1 MTVRLAGR
9 LLVASPGL
17 GDPNFVRTVVLLVEH
32 GPEGAV
38 GLVLNRPTE
47 VEVGSVLPEWAD
59 SATPPTVLFQG
70 GPVGLDGVLALGLLS
85 TGEPAGGGPV
95 GWRPLDSALG
105 LVDLDEPSVQPFL
118 GGLRLFAGYA
128 GWGAGHHHGD
138 LAEDAVSRPR
148 SQLGEATP
156 AYLFVGLGQLPAD
169 GRRTVRPERRG
180 GVGEHLGQ
188 PVRRL
193 EEHHRAALGRK
204 LCQRGATRP
213 TLARQEALEAEP
225 VRGEAGQSQRREH
238 RRGAWYGGDPDPRDD
253 RRGDK
258 AISGI

>member
-32 GPEGAV
+32 GPEGAL

-59 SATPPTVLFQG
+59 SATDPTVLFQG

-85 TGEPAGGGPV
+85 TVEPTGGGPV

-128 GWGAGHHHGD
+128 GWGADQLEAELAEGAWYVVDAWHADVLTARPERLWRSVLRRQGGD
-138 LAEDAVSRPR
+138 LAMVS
-148 SQLGEATP
+148 SWT
-156 AYLFVGLGQLPAD
+156 D
-169 GRRTVRPERRG
+169 
-180 GVGEHLGQ
+180 
-188 PVRRL
+188 
-193 EEHHRAALGRK
+193 
-204 LCQRGATRP
+204 
-213 TLARQEALEAEP
+213 
-225 VRGEAGQSQRREH
+225 
-238 RRGAWYGGDPDPRDD
+238 DPSRN
-253 RRGDK
+253 
-258 AISGI
+258 